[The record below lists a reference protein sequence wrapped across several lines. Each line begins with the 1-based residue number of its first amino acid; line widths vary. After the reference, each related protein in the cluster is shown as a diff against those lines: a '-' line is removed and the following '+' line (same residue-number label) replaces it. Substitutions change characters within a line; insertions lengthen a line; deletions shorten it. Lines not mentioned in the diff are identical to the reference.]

1 MFALLKRNLFII
13 VIFILTIS
21 LGFLTFL
28 TFINKSFIKL
38 NEDNLEILLISNI
51 VLVILF
57 FVLIRALSG
66 LNDTVVLSPF
76 EFTEI
81 GLAII
86 SDPFDSFTLH

>member
-38 NEDNLEILLISNI
+38 NEDSLDLENEISI
-51 VLVILF
+51 
-57 FVLIRALSG
+57 AS
-66 LNDTVVLSPF
+66 
-76 EFTEI
+76 
-81 GLAII
+81 
-86 SDPFDSFTLH
+86 